1 MDLTTRR
8 LSDFITMQN
17 MYDFEASFI
26 PIAPGRTRVESRGT
40 YAGRSHL
47 IGEPMWRHIERCS
60 AQLTQKK

>member
-1 MDLTTRR
+1 
-8 LSDFITMQN
+8 